1 MTEPTGPNHGGKLS
15 GALFTECAEWIW
27 EQLQEEDGMYMAGEL
42 VELILSTERELD
54 VHAEP
59 TDRIVRVV
67 TDELAVRGIT
77 ANPSPVSEDMV
88 RAVVEWEDEFLG
100 LAAIPRHES

>member
-1 MTEPTGPNHGGKLS
+1 MTNGPGPGHRGKLR

-27 EQLQEEDGMYMAGEL
+27 EQLQEEDGVFMAGEL

-54 VHAEP
+54 VQGEEIE
-59 TDRIVRVV
+59 RIVRVV
-67 TDELAVRGIT
+67 TDELAVRGVS
-77 ANPSPVSEDMV
+77 ANPEPVSEQMV

-100 LAAIPRHES
+100 LAQIPRSES

>member
-1 MTEPTGPNHGGKLS
+1 MTEGPNHGGKLT

-42 VELILSTERELD
+42 VELILATERELA
-54 VHAEP
+54 VHAGP
-59 TDRIVRVV
+59 LDRIVRVV
-67 TDELAVRGIT
+67 TDELAVRGVT
-77 ANPSPVSEDMV
+77 ANPSPVSEQMV

-100 LAAIPRHES
+100 LAAIPRSES